1 METAAAKP
9 ARLGAAERRR
19 EIELAAG
26 RVFAERGYAAARLD
40 DIAAAAGVTKP
51 VIYRHF
57 GSKKELYLALL
68 ERHRADLGGFLPPP
82 SELTFEEDVESL
94 LRRVVDRWLDYVR
107 ENSHAW
113 VMLFRD
119 HSGDEEIRAFR
130 VAVSERAREVFAS
143 FIAAQPGSPIPSEQ
157 VEATAEE
164 LCSGLA
170 GLALW
175 WIDRPAV
182 AKETVLA
189 VAERMSAVA
198 FAPGIRSA
206 SPSPG

>member
-1 METAAAKP
+1 MEIAAAKRP
-9 ARLGAAERRR
+9 RISAAERRR
-19 EIELAAG
+19 EIERAAG
-26 RVFAERGYAAARLD
+26 RLFAETGYAATRLD

-51 VIYRHF
+51 VLYRHF
-57 GSKKELYLALL
+57 GSKKELYVALL

-82 SELTFEEDVESL
+82 SEFGSQEDVDSL
-94 LRRVVDRWLDYVR
+94 LRRVVDRWLDYVS

-119 HSGDEEIRAFR
+119 NSGDAEIREFR

-143 FIAAQPGSPIPSEQ
+143 FIAAQPDSPVPPEQ
-157 VEATAEE
+157 VEATAEQ
-164 LCSGLA
+164 LRSGLA

-175 WIDRPAV
+175 WIDHPAV
-182 AKETVLA
+182 EKAVVLA

-198 FAPGIRSA
+198 FS
-206 SPSPG
+206 SPR